1 MATVQTKYL
10 GDLRTESVHLQSG
23 SKLITDAPTDN
34 QGRGEAFSPTDLLAT
49 AFGACV
55 LTIMGIAAKT
65 HGFDINGTEVET
77 TKVMGTE
84 PRRIVELITTFKFPH
99 NNYSVKHKKILELT
113 AKEFA
118 LLSLL
123 ARHKGEI
130 LSKMMIAEQVWDMN
144 FDSDANVVEVA
155 IKRLRAKVDA
165 PYPVKL
171 LHTVRGMG
179 YVLETRPES
188 PTK

>member
-23 SKLITDAPTDN
+23 NKLITDAPTDN

-84 PRRIVELITTFKFPH
+84 PRRIVELITSFKFPH
-99 NNYSVKHKKILELT
+99 NNYSAKHKKILELT
-113 AKEFA
+113 AKECPVFN
-118 LLSLL
+118 SL
-123 ARHKGEI
+123 HP
-130 LSKMMIAEQVWDMN
+130 D
-144 FDSDANVVEVA
+144 
-155 IKRLRAKVDA
+155 IKKTVTYI
-165 PYPVKL
+165 YP
-171 LHTVRGMG
+171 
-179 YVLETRPES
+179 E
-188 PTK
+188 

>member
-1 MATVQTKYL
+1 MLNTSTIKPKRGVATLATVQTKYL

-23 SKLITDAPTDN
+23 NKLITDAPTDN

-84 PRRIVELITTFKFPH
+84 PRRIVELITSFKFPH
-99 NNYSVKHKKILELT
+99 NNFSAKQKKILELT
-113 AKEFA
+113 AKECPVFN
-118 LLSLL
+118 SL
-123 ARHKGEI
+123 HP
-130 LSKMMIAEQVWDMN
+130 D
-144 FDSDANVVEVA
+144 
-155 IKRLRAKVDA
+155 IKKTVTYI
-165 PYPVKL
+165 YPK
-171 LHTVRGMG
+171 
-179 YVLETRPES
+179 
-188 PTK
+188 

>member
-1 MATVQTKYL
+1 MVTVQTKYL

-23 SKLITDAPTDN
+23 NKLITDAPTDN

-65 HGFDINGTEVET
+65 HGFDIDGTEVET

-99 NNYSVKHKKILELT
+99 NNYSAKHKKILELT
-113 AKEFA
+113 AKECPVFN
-118 LLSLL
+118 SLHPDIKKTVSYCY
-123 ARHKGEI
+123 ADYRTI
-130 LSKMMIAEQVWDMN
+130 L
-144 FDSDANVVEVA
+144 
-155 IKRLRAKVDA
+155 
-165 PYPVKL
+165 
-171 LHTVRGMG
+171 
-179 YVLETRPES
+179 
-188 PTK
+188 

>member
-23 SKLITDAPTDN
+23 NKLITDAPTDN

-65 HGFDINGTEVET
+65 HGFDIDGTEVET

-99 NNYSVKHKKILELT
+99 NNYSAKHKKILELT
-113 AKEFA
+113 AKECPVFN
-118 LLSLL
+118 SL
-123 ARHKGEI
+123 HP
-130 LSKMMIAEQVWDMN
+130 D
-144 FDSDANVVEVA
+144 
-155 IKRLRAKVDA
+155 IKKTVTYI
-165 PYPVKL
+165 YP
-171 LHTVRGMG
+171 
-179 YVLETRPES
+179 E
-188 PTK
+188 

>member
-23 SKLITDAPTDN
+23 NKLITDAPTDN

-65 HGFDINGTEVET
+65 HGFDIDGTEVET

-99 NNYSVKHKKILELT
+99 NNFNAKHKKILELT
-113 AKEFA
+113 AKECPVFN
-118 LLSLL
+118 SL
-123 ARHKGEI
+123 HP
-130 LSKMMIAEQVWDMN
+130 D
-144 FDSDANVVEVA
+144 
-155 IKRLRAKVDA
+155 IKKTVTYI
-165 PYPVKL
+165 YP
-171 LHTVRGMG
+171 
-179 YVLETRPES
+179 E
-188 PTK
+188 

>member
-23 SKLITDAPTDN
+23 NKLITDAPTDN

-65 HGFDINGTEVET
+65 HGFDIDGTEVET

-84 PRRIVELITTFKFPH
+84 PRRIVEFITTFKFPH
-99 NNYSVKHKKILELT
+99 NNYSAKHKKILELT
-113 AKEFA
+113 AKECPVFN
-118 LLSLL
+118 SL
-123 ARHKGEI
+123 HP
-130 LSKMMIAEQVWDMN
+130 D
-144 FDSDANVVEVA
+144 
-155 IKRLRAKVDA
+155 IKK
-165 PYPVKL
+165 
-171 LHTVRGMG
+171 TVS
-179 YVLETRPES
+179 YCYAD
-188 PTK
+188 

>member
-1 MATVQTKYL
+1 MWNTSTIKPKRGVATLATVQTKSL

-23 SKLITDAPTDN
+23 NKLITDAPTDN

-84 PRRIVELITTFKFPH
+84 PRRIVELITSFKFPH
-99 NNYSVKHKKILELT
+99 NNFSAKQKKILELT
-113 AKEFA
+113 AKECPVFN
-118 LLSLL
+118 SL
-123 ARHKGEI
+123 HP
-130 LSKMMIAEQVWDMN
+130 D
-144 FDSDANVVEVA
+144 
-155 IKRLRAKVDA
+155 IKKTVTYI
-165 PYPVKL
+165 YPK
-171 LHTVRGMG
+171 
-179 YVLETRPES
+179 
-188 PTK
+188 

>member
-65 HGFDINGTEVET
+65 HGFDIDGTEVET

-99 NNYSVKHKKILELT
+99 NNFNAKHKKILELT
-113 AKEFA
+113 AKECPVFN
-118 LLSLL
+118 SL
-123 ARHKGEI
+123 HP
-130 LSKMMIAEQVWDMN
+130 D
-144 FDSDANVVEVA
+144 
-155 IKRLRAKVDA
+155 IKKTVTYI
-165 PYPVKL
+165 YP
-171 LHTVRGMG
+171 
-179 YVLETRPES
+179 E
-188 PTK
+188 

>member
-113 AKEFA
+113 AKECPVFN
-118 LLSLL
+118 SL
-123 ARHKGEI
+123 HP
-130 LSKMMIAEQVWDMN
+130 D
-144 FDSDANVVEVA
+144 
-155 IKRLRAKVDA
+155 IKKTVTYI
-165 PYPVKL
+165 YP
-171 LHTVRGMG
+171 
-179 YVLETRPES
+179 E
-188 PTK
+188 

>member
-1 MATVQTKYL
+1 MLNTSTIKPKRGVASLATVQTKYL

-23 SKLITDAPTDN
+23 NKLITDAPTDN

-84 PRRIVELITTFKFPH
+84 PRRIVELITSFKFPH
-99 NNYSVKHKKILELT
+99 NNFSAKQKKILELT
-113 AKEFA
+113 AKECPVFN
-118 LLSLL
+118 SL
-123 ARHKGEI
+123 HP
-130 LSKMMIAEQVWDMN
+130 D
-144 FDSDANVVEVA
+144 
-155 IKRLRAKVDA
+155 IKKTVTYI
-165 PYPVKL
+165 YPK
-171 LHTVRGMG
+171 
-179 YVLETRPES
+179 
-188 PTK
+188 